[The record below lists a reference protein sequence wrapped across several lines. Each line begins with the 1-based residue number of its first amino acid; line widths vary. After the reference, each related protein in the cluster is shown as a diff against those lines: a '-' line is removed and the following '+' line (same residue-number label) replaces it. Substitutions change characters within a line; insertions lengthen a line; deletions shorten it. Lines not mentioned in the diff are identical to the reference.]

1 MNLQTKRGGR
11 IQLREIAKPLKTEW
25 TSGLEAMQ
33 SAMELQKQ
41 INEAL
46 LTMHTLATKHNDG
59 HLSDLIEEDFLREK
73 VDTLKTLS
81 DHITNLKRVGPG
93 LGEYIFDKETLSS

>member
-1 MNLQTKRGGR
+1 LDVQTKRGGR
-11 IQLREIAKPLKTEW
+11 TQLREIAKPLKTEW
-25 TSGLEAMQ
+25 TSGIDAMQ
-33 SAMELQKQ
+33 SALELQKQ

-46 LTMHTLATKHNDG
+46 LAVHALATKHNDA
-59 HLSDLIEEDFLREK
+59 HLSDLIEEEFLREK

-93 LGEYIFDKETLSS
+93 LGEYMFDKETLSS